1 MKVNALSNINF
12 NINFKSN
19 NHKLPQLK
27 QDEFVRTT
35 QAKSIDNS
43 PEAFEHWA
51 KETDFISR
59 IDEITENPGNI
70 IGSGFEGTT
79 YTIPDCEEWVIK
91 EYKRSTFTNFST
103 PSPKIIKIKDVT
115 PDLNIGQFVAL
126 VRIPYGQNTTRNTYV
141 LKKQTGKSYG
151 VSYQDKDFVTT
162 STKSAHIS
170 SLKKLSEFP
179 QTSFDKLID
188 DIDYI
193 TNQGY
198 KFDCDNPYNYLLDSK
213 NMSINFVDVADKLE
227 ENKTQ
232 FGEVLFALL
241 DANYAKTFESSD
253 LVSDDEK
260 QQAYAYSKEI
270 CSKFLKAMVRKNHK
284 FTASPY
290 FDKVYNSKAFD
301 GALGVKSADEK
312 IDLMYKLGL

>member
-1 MKVNALSNINF
+1 MKINALSNINF
-12 NINFKSN
+12 GINFKSN
-19 NHKLPQLK
+19 SHKLPQLK
-27 QDEFVRTT
+27 RDEFVRTT
-35 QAKSIDNS
+35 RTMNRDNS
-43 PEAFEHWA
+43 SEAFEHWA

-59 IDEITENPGNI
+59 IDEITENPANI

-79 YTIPDCEEWVIK
+79 YSIPDCEEWVIK
-91 EYKRSTFTNFST
+91 EYKRSTFTNVTT
-103 PSPKIIKIKDVT
+103 PSPEIIKIKDVT

-126 VRIPYGQNTTRNTYV
+126 VRKPYGHSATRNTYV
-141 LKKQTGKSYG
+141 LKKQTGTSYG
-151 VSYQDKDFVTT
+151 VSYQSKDIVSKDTI
-162 STKSAHIS
+162 STHIS

-179 QTSFDKLID
+179 QASFDKLID

-193 TNQGY
+193 TKQGY
-198 KFDCDNPYNYLLDSK
+198 KFDCDNPYNYLLDTK
-213 NMSINFVDVADKLE
+213 NKSINFVDVADKLE
-227 ENKTQ
+227 GNKTQ

-241 DANYAKTFESSD
+241 DANFVQTFENSD
-253 LVSDDEK
+253 LVSVDEK
-260 QQAYAYSKEI
+260 QEAYTYSKQI

-301 GALGVKSADEK
+301 GALGVKSADDK